1 MFKYLLNILFIILQE
16 PILSIDLSVYPKTIK
31 RNDNYKGEFQAYV
44 SGMDEITQ
52 MTLQNGNEN
61 INVNFEKITISNCEV
76 LEFEKECI
84 LSLIGC
90 QWSSDKCLSA
100 IQCDQLIQS
109 TCEKSTDILKDKC
122 EWDLKNKKC
131 KIKTLEIKTCNEII
145 IESDCESSLFGCQW
159 SINKC
164 LSATQ
169 CDQLSLIA
177 CDKVNNTLKDKCEWD
192 SKNNICKNK
201 MVDVVINSCNEYTK
215 ESDCK
220 SSLFACQWSD
230 NKCLSA
236 IQCEQLSQSICE
248 NTTYILKDK
257 CEWDLKNKK
266 CKTKTLEINSCDE
279 FINETECKSSLL
291 GCQWSVNLCS
301 HANEC
306 DQLSLIVCE
315 KANNTLKDKCK
326 WDTENN
332 SCKNKEKICE
342 EFNDSTECM
351 NSDLGCQWYYEKC
364 IDYFSCNQFG
374 FPICLNTTGKFKD
387 KCEWYEWNVG
397 NVYHSYCREK
407 SEINYNPNCKDIT
420 NEDCQKGLN
429 GCYWISEKCIFPTQC
444 SDFNEII
451 CQDINSYSSFSG
463 KCELNE
469 KTKKC
474 QRRALTSGLCSDNI
488 DENDCSRSLIGCVWI
503 NNTCVIAHQCNLLS
517 QSVCENLGS
526 NARLRGKCEWNKD
539 DEICLQKKSIR
550 LIRNLVDDEITTKY
564 KCSFNFPNI
573 VENKNFD
580 LIILDKNNNK
590 ASISL
595 LLNSSESSNEDSDDN
610 KFIIYRSSSFFLKNN
625 LLVSFFL
632 ISFYL

>member
-1 MFKYLLNILFIILQE
+1 LQRKKDN
-16 PILSIDLSVYPKTIK
+16 LSEDDCK
-31 RNDNYKGEFQAYV
+31 RSNLGCKWYKE
-44 SGMDEITQ
+44 
-52 MTLQNGNEN
+52 
-61 INVNFEKITISNCEV
+61 
-76 LEFEKECI
+76 ECI
-84 LSLIGC
+84 KAEKCNELS
-90 QWSSDKCLSA
+90 DYTVCLNN
-100 IQCDQLIQS
+100 
-109 TCEKSTDILKDKC
+109 TDIL
-122 EWDLKNKKC
+122 
-131 KIKTLEIKTCNEII
+131 
-145 IESDCESSLFGCQW
+145 
-159 SINKC
+159 
-164 LSATQ
+164 
-169 CDQLSLIA
+169 
-177 CDKVNNTLKDKCEWD
+177 
-192 SKNNICKNK
+192 
-201 MVDVVINSCNEYTK
+201 
-215 ESDCK
+215 
-220 SSLFACQWSD
+220 
-230 NKCLSA
+230 
-236 IQCEQLSQSICE
+236 
-248 NTTYILKDK
+248 
-257 CEWDLKNKK
+257 
-266 CKTKTLEINSCDE
+266 
-279 FINETECKSSLL
+279 
-291 GCQWSVNLCS
+291 
-301 HANEC
+301 
-306 DQLSLIVCE
+306 
-315 KANNTLKDKCK
+315 
-326 WDTENN
+326 
-332 SCKNKEKICE
+332 
-342 EFNDSTECM
+342 
-351 NSDLGCQWYYEKC
+351 
-364 IDYFSCNQFG
+364 
-374 FPICLNTTGKFKD
+374 KD

-503 NNTCVIAHQCNLLS
+503 NNTCVIAHHCNLLSQSVCENLGSNARLRGLCEYNEKTKKCQRRALTSGLCSDNIDENDCSRSLIGCVWINNTCVIAHHCNLLS

>member
-1 MFKYLLNILFIILQE
+1 LQRKKDN
-16 PILSIDLSVYPKTIK
+16 LSEDDCK
-31 RNDNYKGEFQAYV
+31 RSNLGCKWYKE
-44 SGMDEITQ
+44 
-52 MTLQNGNEN
+52 
-61 INVNFEKITISNCEV
+61 
-76 LEFEKECI
+76 ECI
-84 LSLIGC
+84 KAEKCNELS
-90 QWSSDKCLSA
+90 DYTVCLNN
-100 IQCDQLIQS
+100 
-109 TCEKSTDILKDKC
+109 TDIL
-122 EWDLKNKKC
+122 
-131 KIKTLEIKTCNEII
+131 
-145 IESDCESSLFGCQW
+145 
-159 SINKC
+159 
-164 LSATQ
+164 
-169 CDQLSLIA
+169 
-177 CDKVNNTLKDKCEWD
+177 
-192 SKNNICKNK
+192 
-201 MVDVVINSCNEYTK
+201 
-215 ESDCK
+215 
-220 SSLFACQWSD
+220 
-230 NKCLSA
+230 
-236 IQCEQLSQSICE
+236 
-248 NTTYILKDK
+248 
-257 CEWDLKNKK
+257 
-266 CKTKTLEINSCDE
+266 
-279 FINETECKSSLL
+279 
-291 GCQWSVNLCS
+291 
-301 HANEC
+301 
-306 DQLSLIVCE
+306 
-315 KANNTLKDKCK
+315 
-326 WDTENN
+326 
-332 SCKNKEKICE
+332 
-342 EFNDSTECM
+342 
-351 NSDLGCQWYYEKC
+351 
-364 IDYFSCNQFG
+364 
-374 FPICLNTTGKFKD
+374 KD

-474 QRRALTSGLCSDNI
+474 QRRALTSGLCSDNIDENDCSRSLIGCVWINNTCVIAHHCNLLSQSVCENLGSNARLRGLCEYNEKTKKCQRRALTSGLCSDNIDENDCSRSLIGCVWINNTCVIAHHCNLLSQSVCENLGSNARLRGLCEYNEKTKKCQRRALTSGLCSENI